1 MPNVIRDPGNW
12 LAQETQAGLSFLA
25 QGLRRLRRHEASL
38 PEVRRLS
45 LSDLSAALRAGWD
58 DFQALRSDAM
68 FLCLFYPVAGLVL
81 FFLVSAGSL
90 LPLLGPLVVG
100 FALLGPVFA
109 SGLYEMSRRRA
120 AGELAGWKDAVALL
134 GRPVIVPI
142 VVLGGY
148 YMFLFGFWL
157 LAAMVIHAVT
167 LGPEMPSSLWAFMHE
182 TFSTFAGW
190 EMLILGTLVGGAF
203 MLAALATSFAFP
215 LLVDRDISLPGAVA
229 TSIRIMQRNPLTVLA
244 WGALVGALLL
254 VGSVPFLV
262 GLIVVFPL
270 LGHATWHLCRRA
282 VG

>member
-12 LAQETQAGLSFLA
+12 LAQETREGLGFLA
-25 QGLRRLRRHEASL
+25 AGLRRLRRHEEAL

-45 LSDLSAALRAGWD
+45 LADLSAALRAGWA
-58 DFQALRSDAM
+58 DFKALRTDAM

-81 FFLVSAGSL
+81 FFLASTGSL
-90 LPLLGPLVVG
+90 YPIIGPLVVG

-109 SGLYEMSRRRA
+109 TGLYEMSRKRA
-120 AGELAGWKDAVALL
+120 AGEPASWMDAIALL

-142 VVLGGY
+142 VALGVY

-167 LGPEMPSSLWAFMHE
+167 LGPEMPASLPAFLHE

-190 EMLILGTLVGGAF
+190 EMIILGTIIGGAF
-203 MLAALATSFAFP
+203 ALAALATGFAFP
-215 LLVDRDISLPGAVA
+215 LLVDRDISLPGAVV
-229 TSIRIMQRNPLTVLA
+229 TSIRIMRRNPATVLA
-244 WGALVGALLL
+244 WGALVLALVLI
-254 VGSVPFLV
+254 GSVPFLV
-262 GLIVVFPL
+262 GLIVVFPV
-270 LGHATWHLCRRA
+270 LGHAAWHLCRRA